1 MCYEQTPAPDHCFL
15 LCLQINIKK
24 LLHVREQREEGITF
38 PLGVGMG
45 TRKEFEEG
53 LRCVLKEGQGFRKQ
67 RQGNGVNTHTEE
79 REREEERERDY
90 LSTD

>member
-1 MCYEQTPAPDHCFL
+1 
-15 LCLQINIKK
+15 
-24 LLHVREQREEGITF
+24 
-38 PLGVGMG
+38 MG

-79 REREEERERDY
+79 RDNRGCLINDTAVGLDKAERKSSNAE
-90 LSTD
+90 